1 MDSKTTIISALP
13 LVIIL
18 TALSAAIIFAPQNQ
32 DIRNRAAQNVPGVTT
47 PTPTKTPI
55 LTPTPTPQ
63 TACSSLYNPVCGSDQ
78 VTYENACQAQ
88 QAGVTVI
95 SSSPCTTPLPQGQ

>member
-18 TALSAAIIFAPQNQ
+18 TALSAVIIFAPQNQ

-47 PTPTKTPI
+47 PTPTPTI
-55 LTPTPTPQ
+55 TPTPTPE
-63 TACSSLYNPVCGSDQ
+63 TACSSLYDPVCGSDQ

-88 QAGVTVI
+88 QAGVAVI
-95 SSSPCTTPLPQGQ
+95 SNAPCTTPLPQGQ